1 MESNVIWPKLYIVDF
16 FFLLLH
22 TYNSPRGRECY
33 FWYMRITADN
43 GGYAI
48 DIPEYDVGMV
58 SYIPAPGGASKREQ
72 MVEH

>member
-1 MESNVIWPKLYIVDF
+1 
-16 FFLLLH
+16 
-22 TYNSPRGRECY
+22 
-33 FWYMRITADN
+33 MRITADN